1 MPRSSILQILASS
14 LVLAAAAIAQAPSIQ
29 RVTPPQAH
37 WSAGPVTVTIRGQ
50 NFSTSP
56 AANPQVRIGALQ
68 ATNVQV
74 VDTQT
79 IVCTAPADTVPGPK
93 DVFVTMNGQTGTST
107 GGFARTPAVSFTSG
121 PQIGQTATFRAQVRV
136 GDFVGGYFSWGALN
150 PRSVPGVHGTL
161 FLLQPTQW
169 FVMIAWPLSE
179 FSVSAMIPNDAG
191 LLGWNPAFQVLTGG
205 PAIDPVLSN
214 VVQLGL

>member
-1 MPRSSILQILASS
+1 MYPVKHLLVLLSS
-14 LVLAAAAIAQAPSIQ
+14 LVVGASALAQAPSIQ

-37 WSAGPVTVTIRGQ
+37 WSQGPVTVTIRGQ

-56 AANPQVRIGALQ
+56 AANPQVRFGTLN

-74 VDTQT
+74 IDAQT

-93 DVFVTMNGQTGTST
+93 DVFVTTNGQTGTST
-107 GGFARTPAVSFTSG
+107 GGFARTPAVSFATG
-121 PQIGQTATFRAQVRV
+121 PQIGQTAIFRAQVRV

-169 FVMIAWPLSE
+169 FVMVAWPLSE
-179 FSVSAMIPNDAG
+179 FNVSAMIPNDAG